1 MPEGGWP
8 TGTGGNNTVTPRLA
22 VAGTEPAFELENN
35 IRTEKFNLRPLPSL
49 RSPIPEDQRQVAQDV
64 YEVRN
69 VLKLLK
75 GDCSFVKQDG
85 FGEFLERLLQAAHVG
100 CVAPYVHTVLATSAI
115 EQIRDDIVR
124 RVGRP
129 LVYWYLA
136 VLAAWALAG
145 LAVGIGATYVL
156 GRVIVAISGR
166 PVWPAVIGLDW
177 VFLGAMIGTWF
188 SVAASRWQI
197 AFETIPDYLD
207 YKFEPAVRI
216 LFVIVGAAIFAL
228 FLHLNLL
235 TIKIGDVDFAHFDNF
250 ISTALLVGFVAGIG
264 ERVLSVQLIGRAKSP
279 LAPGAD

>member
-1 MPEGGWP
+1 MPEAGW
-8 TGTGGNNTVTPRLA
+8 TTGGGTNGTAPPRPA

-35 IRTEKFNLRPLPSL
+35 DRTESFNLRPLPAL

-69 VLKLLK
+69 VLRLLK
-75 GDCSFVKQDG
+75 EDSA
-85 FGEFLERLLQAAHVG
+85 FGKKGNYDEFLTRLLQAGHVG
-100 CVAPYVHTVLATSAI
+100 CVAPYVHTVLAASAI
-115 EQIRDDIVR
+115 EQIRADIVR

-136 VLAAWALAG
+136 ALAGWALVG
-145 LAVGIGATYVL
+145 LAVGIGGTYL
-156 GRVIVAISGR
+156 IGRIIAASANR
-166 PVWPAVIGLDW
+166 PLWQAVIGVDW

-197 AFETIPDYLD
+197 AFDTIPDYLD
-207 YKFEPAVRI
+207 RKVEPAVRI
-216 LFVIVGAAIFAL
+216 LFVVVGAAVFAL

-264 ERVLSVQLIGRAKSP
+264 ERVLSVQLLGRAKSP
-279 LAPGAD
+279 LTPGSA